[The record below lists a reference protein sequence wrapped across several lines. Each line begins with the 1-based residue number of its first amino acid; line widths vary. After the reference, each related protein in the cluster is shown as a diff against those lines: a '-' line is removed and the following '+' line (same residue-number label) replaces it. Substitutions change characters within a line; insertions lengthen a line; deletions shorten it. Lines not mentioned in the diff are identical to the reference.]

1 MKPQNSD
8 TADSQGWLARRLSQ
22 RDLQLMLGL
31 LFVIAALSLLEAR
44 LTFLADGPVLVSA
57 GLIWAVLVA
66 LLFWRR
72 RMVRLAWLRVHMR
85 EKSPWTQRLRGG
97 LLMLLGQA
105 VLAAGL
111 TVALL
116 VSLSREIPPTVW
128 LMSVLL
134 VPVWVKAWGG
144 LGHYLSHHVNE
155 DLLPLTTGR
164 VLTWGFGFLAVVA
177 LATWGLWRPVPD
189 LGDVTLYEA
198 VRYYAHSQHAE
209 SSLLDFLL
217 PVNAAFE
224 GARLWVAQHWFE
236 GAPGLGIR
244 LAAWIVVLIQ
254 EWFFVWP
261 CLLLWEVVSHVVYEY
276 VPRTGTC
283 EG

>member
-1 MKPQNSD
+1 MKPHNSD
-8 TADSQGWLARRLSQ
+8 NATSQDWLARLLSR
-22 RDLQLMLGL
+22 RDLQVMLGL
-31 LFVIAALSLLEAR
+31 LFLIVALSLLEAR
-44 LTFLADGPVLVSA
+44 LIFMADGPVLMSA
-57 GLIWAVLVA
+57 GLIWAVLMA

-72 RMVRLAWLRVHMR
+72 RLARRAWVRGHIR
-85 EKSPWTQRLRGG
+85 ETSPWTQWLRGG

-111 TVALL
+111 TLALL
-116 VSLSREIPPTVW
+116 VSLSREIPPTIW
-128 LMSVLL
+128 LLSVLL
-134 VPVWVKAWGG
+134 VPVWAKAWSG
-144 LGHYLSHHVNE
+144 LVHYLSHHVNE
-155 DLLPLTTGR
+155 DVLPVTIGR
-164 VLTWGFGFLAVVA
+164 ILTWGFGFLAVVA
-177 LATWGLWRPVPD
+177 LAIWGLWRPVPD

-198 VRYYAHSQHAE
+198 VRYYAYSQHAE
-209 SSLLDFLL
+209 SALLDFLL

-224 GARLWVAQHWFE
+224 GARLWAAQHWFE

-276 VPRTGTC
+276 VPWTGAC

>member
-1 MKPQNSD
+1 MTPPNSG
-8 TADSQGWLARRLSQ
+8 TAGPPFWLPRLFSQ

-31 LFVIAALSLLEAR
+31 LFVLIALSLLEAR

-57 GLIWAVLVA
+57 GLIWAALVA

-72 RMVRLAWLRVHMR
+72 RMARRAWSRVHLT
-85 EKSPWTQRLRGG
+85 ENSPWAQRLRGG

-111 TVALL
+111 TLALL
-116 VSLSREIPPTVW
+116 VSLSREMPSTVW
-128 LMSVLL
+128 LLSVLL
-134 VPVWVKAWGG
+134 VPVWVKAWNG
-144 LGHYLSHHVNE
+144 LGHYLSRHVNQE
-155 DLLPLTTGR
+155 FLPVTTGR
-164 VLTWGFGFLAVVA
+164 VLTWGFGSLALVA

-189 LGDVTLYEA
+189 LVDVTLYEA
-198 VRYYAHSQHAE
+198 VRHYTHSQHAE
-209 SSLLDFLL
+209 SSLLSLLL

-224 GARLWVAQHWFE
+224 GARLWIAQHWFE
-236 GAPGLGIR
+236 TAPSLGIR
-244 LAAWIVVLIQ
+244 VAAWIVVLIH

-261 CLLLWEVVSHVVYEY
+261 CLLLWEAVAHGVYRY
-276 VPRTGTC
+276 VPRMGTS